1 MKGKE
6 YKQQNDTKA
15 VLLHIHFVYGDV
27 YQVCLNK
34 AELQY
39 KNNYNSAYVKIL
51 SDLTNWS
58 EKNGYNNLVLME

>member
-15 VLLHIHFVYGDV
+15 VLLHIPFVYGDV

-51 SDLTNWS
+51 SDLTN
-58 EKNGYNNLVLME
+58 